1 MSDARPPTID
11 RLNYDCW
18 ERTPVFDLEPEDII
32 RQGDT
37 LAVVKDSPY
46 RENDT
51 IHVPAEPYNS
61 GPIKLC
67 LGNAGMESITR
78 VMDYAGA
85 DLHEFHDGTAIV
97 ADLDR
102 GAGHIFSPRLSL
114 EELETFCQEN
124 INHYETFYRYYQRE
138 IDNGGAVPMTPF
150 WDDSKFTS

>member
-1 MSDARPPTID
+1 MSEARHPTIE

-18 ERTPVFDLEPEDII
+18 DCVPVFDLEPEDII

-37 LAVVKDSPY
+37 LAVVKASPY

-51 IHVPAEPYNS
+51 IQVPAEPYGS

-78 VMDYAGA
+78 VMDYVGA
-85 DLHEFHDGTAIV
+85 DLHEFPDGTAMV

-102 GAGHIFSPRLSL
+102 GTGYIFSPRLSL
-114 EELETFCQEN
+114 EELEAFCREN
-124 INHYETFYRYYQRE
+124 ISHYETFCRYYQRE
-138 IDNGGAVPMTPF
+138 IDNRGSVPMTPF
-150 WDDSKFTS
+150 WGDSKLPD